1 MEGILRRRTIDLD
14 EGATPQV
21 WTEIQ
26 QHSAVEVL
34 DAAGFTYIGTVL
46 DKTADSSVVW
56 IIRDDLGSRHCIHNC
71 DGLMIRRL

>member
-1 MEGILRRRTIDLD
+1 LRRTAFDLD

-21 WTEIQ
+21 WREIE

-34 DAAGFTYIGTVL
+34 DAAGFTYRGTVL
-46 DKTADSSVVW
+46 EKTEDSSVVW
-56 IIRDDLGSRHCIHNC
+56 IIRDDLGTRHCIHNC